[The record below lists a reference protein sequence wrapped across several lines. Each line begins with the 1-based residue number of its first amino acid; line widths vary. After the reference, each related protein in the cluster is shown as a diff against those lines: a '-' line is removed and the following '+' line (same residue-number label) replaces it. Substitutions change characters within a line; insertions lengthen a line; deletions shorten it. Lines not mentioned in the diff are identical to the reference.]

1 MDTLTHGLLG
11 LAVGATRRPDVRP
24 GEGRASP
31 TDRAVLLSCVIAAE
45 LPDLDYFWPAG
56 DAVLRTLRA
65 HRGPSHALLFAPVGA
80 AVAAGVAWLVLRR
93 RARFAPVYAFSVL
106 SVALA
111 HLLPDLWTGW
121 GTRLLL
127 PFSDARLTLDWT
139 GVLDPLVT
147 LPLALGALV
156 AWRRRARWRR
166 AILVGAAVAA
176 AYVGGRIATQQV
188 LVARV
193 AAAHPEARHV
203 AVFPAMLGVT
213 TWRFIATHEDAYAA
227 GTVDLLGGA
236 PTEERRVARAPSGP
250 VPARVAAIPTVREA
264 LAWARFPVVRH
275 APAGDG
281 GTTVRVAD
289 LRYHLRGDPTL
300 EFIVDIAPD
309 GAVTRARLERG
320 GSARELLDR
329 WRR

>member
-1 MDTLTHGLLG
+1 MDSLTHGLFG
-11 LAVGATRRPDVRP
+11 LAVGAIRRPDVTP
-24 GEGRASP
+24 GQGRASP
-31 TDRAVLLSCVIAAE
+31 TDRTVLLACVIAAE
-45 LPDLDYFWPAG
+45 LPDLDYLWPAG

-65 HRGPSHALLFAPVGA
+65 HRGPSHALLFAPMVA
-80 AVAAGVAWLVLRR
+80 AVAAGIAWLVLGR
-93 RARFAPVYAFSVL
+93 RARIGPVYAFSVL

-127 PFSDARLTLDWT
+127 PLSDARLTLDWT

-156 AWRRRARWRR
+156 AWRRPARWRR
-166 AILVGAAVAA
+166 AILAGAAVAA
-176 AYVGGRIATQQV
+176 VYVGGRIAAQQV

-193 AAAHPEARHV
+193 AAAHPEAQRV

-227 GTVDLLGGA
+227 GTVALFGGA
-236 PTEERRVARAPSGP
+236 PIEERRVARAPSGP
-250 VPARVAAIPTVREA
+250 VPAHVMAVPTVREA

-275 APAGDG
+275 APAEGG

-300 EFIVDIAPD
+300 EFIIDIAPG

-320 GSARELLDR
+320 GSARELLER
-329 WRR
+329 WRE